1 MESLAQALG
10 RIKFLLQ
17 SEIQMLMKH
26 LLKINII
33 QNAKE
38 KLTFWQK

>member
-10 RIKFLLQ
+10 KIKFLLQ
-17 SEIQMLMKH
+17 FEIQMLMQH

-38 KLTFWQK
+38 KLKFWQK